1 MKRTRRFLAALLA
14 LMLVL
19 SGCGAPSPAKTETT
33 PHVTD
38 VQATEPPATEP
49 PATEPEERPASLGRF
64 EGRTYINEYLGFCVE
79 FDEAWTFKT
88 AEELQ
93 QIPEN
98 IAEILKDTELG
109 ETTASLT
116 QIMDMQAENVDQLC
130 SVNILYQALSMPD
143 RLMYLTMSDEELM
156 DLMLEESDMLVESY
170 TQIGLEVESLD
181 KVQVTFCGETRYA
194 MKCVCD
200 MSGMKYYTLQIF
212 DYNLGRYGAVTTFSC
227 FYEDITADLAAMCRS
242 IA

>member
-1 MKRTRRFLAALLA
+1 MTMKKTYRLLAALLA

-19 SGCGAPSPAKTETT
+19 SGCGAPSSGENEPD
-33 PHVTD
+33 PIMTD
-38 VQATEPPATEP
+38 APATEP
-49 PATEPEERPASLGRF
+49 PATEPEDRPASLGRL
-64 EGRTYINEYLGFCVE
+64 EDRTYINDYLGFSIE

-93 QIPEN
+93 EIPEN

-116 QIMDMQAENVDQLC
+116 QIMDMQAENVDKLC
-130 SVNILYQALSMPD
+130 SINVLYQALSMPD
-143 RLMYLTMSDEELM
+143 RLAYLTLSDEELM
-156 DLMLEESDMLVESY
+156 DLMLDESDMLVESY
-170 TQIGLEVESLD
+170 TQMGLEVESVD
-181 KVQVTFCGETRYA
+181 KVQVNFCGEDRYA
-194 MKCVCD
+194 LKCVCVLAD
-200 MSGMKYYTLQIF
+200 MKYYTLQIF

-227 FYEDITADLAAMCRS
+227 FYEDITADLAAMCQS